1 MLNIDL
7 WVLGEPSFHYFGFI
21 WSGSFQWV
29 HRVPNI
35 DWWSATAH
43 FKWLSATLDP
53 RTSKIHELISSTSC
67 YTVLSW
73 PPYHV
78 FQHWNETGFSHK
90 FASSMSKEMTKK
102 KKTLTKR
109 VCLAFFHYCEN
120 VFGFAKF
127 FQWENVCNFFLFWKS
142 YPVVDKFPLLTWLDL
157 LTASRISFQQ
167 TYLEQP

>member
-7 WVLGEPSFHYFGFI
+7 WVLGEPSFHYFDFI

-35 DWWSATAH
+35 DWWSTTAH

-78 FQHWNETGFSHK
+78 FQRWNETGFSHK
-90 FASSMSKEMTKK
+90 FASSVSKEMTKK
-102 KKTLTKR
+102 KKLSQKEFAWHFFTTLR
-109 VCLAFFHYCEN
+109 MYLALL
-120 VFGFAKF
+120 
-127 FQWENVCNFFLFWKS
+127 NFFNEKMF
-142 YPVVDKFPLLTWLDL
+142 V
-157 LTASRISFQQ
+157 ISFYFENLIQ
-167 TYLEQP
+167 L